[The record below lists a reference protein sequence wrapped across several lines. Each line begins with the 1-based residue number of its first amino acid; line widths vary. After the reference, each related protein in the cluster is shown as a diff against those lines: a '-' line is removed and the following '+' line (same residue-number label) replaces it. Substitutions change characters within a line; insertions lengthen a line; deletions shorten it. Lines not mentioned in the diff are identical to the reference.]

1 MRAVRHWRRIRPGRR
16 APTRCS
22 TAPIVT
28 CCARRRR
35 KPGKIN
41 EGRPNG
47 RPSHRLLARR
57 RYDDTGILVMMV
69 VVMMLHN
76 DDVMMMVVVMADLH
90 RDLGDL
96 FAGHR
101 LLG

>member
-1 MRAVRHWRRIRPGRR
+1 
-16 APTRCS
+16 
-22 TAPIVT
+22 
-28 CCARRRR
+28 
-35 KPGKIN
+35 
-41 EGRPNG
+41 
-47 RPSHRLLARR
+47 
-57 RYDDTGILVMMV
+57 MMV